1 MPYTEVEGI
10 IPSTV
15 RAGTI
20 IYLDRTVAI
29 VYTEVKRTIFCMGM
43 GATMY

>member
-10 IPSTV
+10 ILYTV
-15 RAGTI
+15 TVGMI
-20 IYLDRTVAI
+20 IYLVRMAAML
-29 VYTEVKRTIFCMGM
+29 YTEVMRTIFCMGM